1 MYEPVLSGSNTNMAA
16 TGTPAIPENNSLNYS
31 AASSAS
37 QEHKKLF
44 AAYSQTPAQ
53 RNTYSSTSKGKGKG
67 KRVLTCTLKFFCL
80 SRTDASKPPT
90 AVRDRTV
97 LINAGLGDASIQF
110 KAEASSVEC
119 HQEIVSSF
127 PKLLET
133 GYELL
138 LYQRGEDAT
147 LYNIPAPYTA
157 QRMRDAAGNA
167 KIYIRPLQ
175 KDLDESVLEEPSG
188 LFEVK
193 TIFKRNFVGI
203 ACLH

>member
-1 MYEPVLSGSNTNMAA
+1 MNRYCQVPTRIWEPLE
-16 TGTPAIPENNSLNYS
+16 PQQFLRIILENYL
-31 AASSAS
+31 AASSTAS

-44 AAYSQTPAQ
+44 AAYSRTPAQ
-53 RNTYSSTSKGKGKG
+53 RNTYSGSSKGKGKGKG
-67 KRVLTCTLKFFCL
+67 KRVPTCTLKFFCL

-119 HQEIVSSF
+119 HQEIVSRF

-138 LYQRGEDAT
+138 LYHRGEDAG

-157 QRMRDAAGNA
+157 QRMRYAAGN
-167 KIYIRPLQ
+167 
-175 KDLDESVLEEPSG
+175 
-188 LFEVK
+188 
-193 TIFKRNFVGI
+193 
-203 ACLH
+203 